1 MYQFNT
7 NFILYS
13 NCIMSSIVG
22 FLGRNWQSSHPPE
35 PPKATNALKFG
46 ILGAAKIAP
55 DALINPAKS
64 HPDVI
69 IQAVAARDRGK
80 AEIYAKKHN
89 IPQVIHSY
97 EALLDDPS
105 IDAVY
110 IPLPAGLHH
119 EWALKALAK
128 GKHVIIEKPATVNA
142 TEAELLFQCPL
153 LKQPNAPILLEAMH
167 FRFQPA
173 WQYFLSLVDPPNIQ
187 AVNTFAE
194 LPSYMIPKRGIRFD
208 YDLGGGNI
216 LDLGTYPLY
225 ALRQI
230 MGTEPEECTMCNTR
244 TAPAPQQL
252 CDEFAEAS
260 FRFPGGRVGNAV
272 MNMRASVTTFPT
284 FDLTVSHRE
293 AKLVDL
299 KLPGGQTKW
308 LIRKLSMSNFLM
320 SSFWHHIDV
329 MDEYMIRDETSGKV
343 IKRWTKQSKKIYTF
357 KDAGVDQPSEP
368 FWTSYRHQLEQFV
381 NRIRGHKGSGLW
393 VGYEDSLAQAK
404 MIDMAYEKSGL
415 PLRPTSNFRLEDTT
429 T

>member
-1 MYQFNT
+1 
-7 NFILYS
+7 
-13 NCIMSSIVG
+13 MSSVTG
-22 FLGRNWQSSHPPE
+22 FLGRNWQSTHPPQ

-80 AEIYAKKHN
+80 AEAYAKKHS
-89 IPQVIHSY
+89 IPQVIDSY
-97 EALLDDPS
+97 EDLLDDPS

-110 IPLPAGLHH
+110 IPLPAGLHY

-128 GKHVIIEKPATVNA
+128 GKHVIIEKPATVN
-142 TEAELLFQCPL
+142 TIEAELLFRSPL
-153 LKQPNAPILLEAMH
+153 LRQPNAPILLEAMH

-173 WQYFLSLVDPPNIQ
+173 WQYFLGLVDPQNIQ
-187 AVNTFAE
+187 AANAIAE
-194 LPSYMIPKRGIRFD
+194 LPSFMIPKGGIRFD

-230 MGTEPEECTMCNTR
+230 MGSEPEQCTMCKTK
-244 TAPAPQQL
+244 TAPSPQQL

-260 FRFPGGRVGNAV
+260 FRFSGGRAGNAV

-284 FDLTVSHRE
+284 FDITVSHRE
-293 AKLVDL
+293 TESQDP
-299 KLPGGQTKW
+299 KLPKGQTKS
-308 LIRKLSMSNFLM
+308 LIRKLSFSNFLM
-320 SSFWHHIDV
+320 CSFWHRIDV
-329 MDEYMIRDETSGKV
+329 VDEYIVRDAVSGKV
-343 IKRWTKQSKKIYTF
+343 IKGWTTKESKKIYTF
-357 KDAGVDQPSEP
+357 KDAGINQPGEP

-381 NRIRGHKGSGLW
+381 NRIRGNKGSGLW
-393 VGYEDSLAQAK
+393 IGYEDSLAQAK

-415 PLRPTSNFRLEDTT
+415 PLRPTSKFRLEDTT
-429 T
+429 HSLS